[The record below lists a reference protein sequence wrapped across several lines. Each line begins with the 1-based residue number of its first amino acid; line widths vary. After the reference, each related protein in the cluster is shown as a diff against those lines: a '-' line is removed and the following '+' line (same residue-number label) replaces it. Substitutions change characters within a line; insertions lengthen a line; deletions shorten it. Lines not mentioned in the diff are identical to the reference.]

1 MTTPRLAILGVMLAA
16 GCQPMYGAKPA
27 KLGRLEPIHHVV
39 TEPPPPTV
47 RYVEECQADFRV
59 DPKKI
64 GLVPQPKIA
73 KTLTDAGDAALD
85 SADKVA
91 DDHEKVSLWTDA
103 IRKYSNALV
112 KDPYDVDATLDLA
125 RAYDRVLRKGCA
137 LAMLKRLAT
146 LSNHPAFAKQANL
159 TIARIDD
166 NAGWFRG
173 YRKDAL
179 AAVGH

>member
-1 MTTPRLAILGVMLAA
+1 MPRLAFLGLILA
-16 GCQPMYGAKPA
+16 GACQPMYGAKPA
-27 KLGRLEPIHHVV
+27 KLSRLEPVHHMV
-39 TEPPPPTV
+39 TETPPPTV
-47 RYVEECQADFRV
+47 KYIEECRADFQV
-59 DPKKI
+59 DAKRI

-73 KTLTDAGDAALD
+73 KTLTDAGNAALD
-85 SADKVA
+85 SADKAA
-91 DDHEKVSLWTDA
+91 DDHAKVGLLTDA
-103 IRKYSNALV
+103 IREYSNALV
-112 KDPYDVDATLDLA
+112 KDPYDPEATLELA

-137 LAMLKRLAT
+137 LAMLGRLGK